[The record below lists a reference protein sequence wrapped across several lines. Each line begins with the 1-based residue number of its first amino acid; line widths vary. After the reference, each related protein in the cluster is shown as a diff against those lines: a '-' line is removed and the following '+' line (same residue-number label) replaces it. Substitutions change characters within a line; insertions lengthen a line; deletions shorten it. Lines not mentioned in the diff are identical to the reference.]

1 MRRAKL
7 GLTVIL
13 LFSPAAFGQLRQQG
27 PKLVGSGA
35 VGAAHQGGSVAMSA
49 DGNTTIVGGFADDGA
64 IGAAWVWTRSASV
77 WTQQGPKLVGSGAV
91 GTARQGVSV
100 ALSADGNTAI
110 VGGYVDADG
119 VGAAWAWTR
128 AGGVWTQQGSK
139 LVGSGAVGA
148 ANQGF
153 SVALSADG
161 NTAMVGGPG
170 DDGGNGATWVWTRS
184 GGVWTQQG
192 GKLVAADAS
201 ALSYQ
206 GGSVALSSDGSTA
219 IVGGPGEFDGTGAA
233 WVWTRA
239 GGVWTRQGAKL
250 IGSGAEAGGAFGGAV
265 ALSADGSTAMVGGS
279 MDGLGV
285 GAVWVWTRTGGVWT
299 QQGGKL
305 VGSGA
310 VGTSHQGGSV
320 SLSAD
325 GNTAIVGGS
334 GDGDFVGATWVWM
347 RSGGEWTQQG
357 SKLVGSDAASY
368 DYQGS
373 SVALSADGSAAIV
386 GGPAFNDVGASWIFS
401 SALSF
406 YPLAPCRLLDTR
418 NADGPLGGPA
428 LAATG
433 SRLFMVT
440 GTCGIPAD
448 ARALSTN
455 VTVTQPADAGNLV
468 VHAGDEPTPAVP
480 TIFFRAGLTRAN
492 NAILRLA
499 TDGSGTVNAVN
510 QSPGTVHVI
519 VDVNGFFR

>member
-49 DGNTTIVGGFADDGA
+49 DGNTAIVGAFADDGA
-64 IGAAWVWTRSASV
+64 IGAAWVWTRSAGV
-77 WTQQGPKLVGSGAV
+77 WTQQGSKLVGSGAV

-100 ALSADGNTAI
+100 AMSADGNTAI
-110 VGGYVDADG
+110 VGGYMDADG
-119 VGAAWAWTR
+119 AGAVWVWTR
-128 AGGVWTQQGSK
+128 SGVVWTQQGSK
-139 LVGSGAVGA
+139 LVGSGAMGA

-153 SVALSADG
+153 SVGLSAGGD
-161 NTAMVGGPG
+161 TAIVGGPG

-192 GKLVAADAS
+192 GRLIAADAS
-201 ALSYQ
+201 IRSNQ
-206 GGSVALSSDGSTA
+206 GGSVALSADGSTA
-219 IVGGPGEFDGTGAA
+219 IVGGSGDFDFVGAA
-233 WVWTRA
+233 WFWTRS
-239 GGVWTRQGAKL
+239 GGVWTRQGGKI

-265 ALSADGSTAMVGGS
+265 AISADGSTAMVGGS
-279 MDGLGV
+279 QNGLGV
-285 GAVWVWTRTGGVWT
+285 GAAWVWTGTGGVWT

-305 VGSGA
+305 IGSGA
-310 VGTSHQGGSV
+310 VGTAQQGGSV

-325 GNTAIVGGS
+325 GSTAIVGGWA
-334 GDGDFVGATWVWM
+334 DGGFVGATWVWM

-368 DYQGS
+368 TYQGS

-386 GGPAFNDVGASWIFS
+386 GGPAFNDVGAAWIFS

-433 SRLFMVT
+433 SRLFTVT
-440 GTCGIPAD
+440 GTCGVPAD
-448 ARALSTN
+448 VRALSTN
-455 VTVTQPADAGNLV
+455 VTVTQPADAGDLIL
-468 VHAGDEPTPAVP
+468 HAGGEPTPTVS
-480 TIFFRAGLTRAN
+480 TISFRSGVTRAN
-492 NAILRLA
+492 NAIVRLA
-499 TDGSGTVNAVN
+499 TDGSGTLNAVN